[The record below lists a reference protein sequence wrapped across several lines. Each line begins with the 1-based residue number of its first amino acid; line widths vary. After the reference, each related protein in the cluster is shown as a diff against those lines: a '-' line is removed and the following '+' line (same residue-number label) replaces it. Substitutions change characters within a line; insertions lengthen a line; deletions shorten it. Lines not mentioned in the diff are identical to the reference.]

1 MKRNAA
7 SGLFYEAVK
16 IEPLSFP
23 IKTKAP
29 VAEKSNGGLFGSINL
44 AGNYIPIP
52 GYPPPPEG
60 MDGIA
65 GSSFG
70 LSATMHWVVSMRDAT
85 LAAFCSANRVTL
97 VGSMTPAAIMSS
109 YLSVWALNP

>member
-1 MKRNAA
+1 MEAHFKF
-7 SGLFYEAVK
+7 LFVVFSK
-16 IEPLSFP
+16 GFRLPFQQ
-23 IKTKAP
+23 KAP
-29 VAEKSNGGLFGSINL
+29 RRHDGGLFVKCSLGRRKRNH
-44 AGNYIPIP
+44 IPMP
-52 GYPPPPEG
+52 GYPPPPGG
-60 MDGIA
+60 MPGIA

-85 LAAFCSANRVTL
+85 LAAFCSANRVTF